1 MVHHPPML
9 SAAILAGGQSTRM
22 KGKNKGLVELD
33 GIPLVKHVATA
44 LEGLV
49 EEVFIITRSPR
60 GFSQL
65 GHRIVL
71 DRFDHRCSLT
81 GIHAALDGADTDFVF
96 VSACDTPFL
105 QPALVQA
112 LIKLMGNGA
121 DVIVPMRDNWYF
133 YPLCAIYS
141 KRCLPIIEAQLEH
154 GEFQTIKFFNHVNVG
169 AVPLNAL
176 LPYDPTLRS
185 LFNINTLEEL
195 NTAKA
200 MLTHSD

>member
-1 MVHHPPML
+1 MVHLTPIL

-22 KGKNKGLVELD
+22 NGKNKGLIELD
-33 GIPLVKHVATA
+33 GIPLVKHVVTA
-44 LEGLV
+44 LEDLV
-49 EEVFIITRSPR
+49 EEIFLITRSPR

-112 LIKLMGNGA
+112 LIKLMDNGA
-121 DVIVPMRDNWYF
+121 DAIVPMRDNWYF

-141 KRCLPIIEAQLEH
+141 KRCLPIIEAQLEL
-154 GEFQTIKFFNHVNVG
+154 GEFQAVKFFDQINV
-169 AVPLNAL
+169 ASVPLDAL

-185 LFNINTLEEL
+185 LFNINTPADL

-200 MLTHSD
+200 MLANSS